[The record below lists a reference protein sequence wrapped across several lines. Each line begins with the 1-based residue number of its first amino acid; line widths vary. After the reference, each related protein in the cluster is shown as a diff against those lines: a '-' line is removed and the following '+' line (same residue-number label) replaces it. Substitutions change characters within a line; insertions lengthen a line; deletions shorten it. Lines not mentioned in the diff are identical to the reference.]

1 MNHTR
6 NRFNELLMDDVKS
19 ERTFDTKERYQ
30 RKSNLSACLID
41 DLWTMHSMHWRAR
54 QIHFHCTYNKLFSSS
69 SLVFDEWI
77 EFIAVNCSSTAPLSM
92 TWNRTYALVIIELT
106 MMSCKVSKC
115 SNFLSLSLIFPIC
128 WPFCA
133 MMRSCTRTNEW
144 EMIAKE
150 DEWNDT
156 WTCFHSIIDVSRS
169 KLRSNSNNVVF
180 MWVVN
185 FSFHCL
191 FI

>member
-1 MNHTR
+1 MIYERCTRCTGALDKFISTAHTTSFFLLLLSFLMN
-6 NRFNELLMDDVKS
+6 E
-19 ERTFDTKERYQ
+19 
-30 RKSNLSACLID
+30 
-41 DLWTMHSMHWRAR
+41 
-54 QIHFHCTYNKLFSSS
+54 SS
-69 SLVFDEWI
+69 SLQ
-77 EFIAVNCSSTAPLSM
+77 
-92 TWNRTYALVIIELT
+92 LT
-106 MMSCKVSKC
+106 VRQQHHYRWRETVHMRWWSLNLQWCRAKFPSAAI
-115 SNFLSLSLIFPIC
+115 FSLSLIFPIC

-133 MMRSCTRTNEW
+133 MMRSCTRANEW